1 MYASRCQPISW
12 HPDVFKVIFQECLY
26 TLDKINGRAM
36 QVLSALCRII
46 TVNKNENENR
56 VYKKNGLKLKS
67 IISAKKI

>member
-1 MYASRCQPISW
+1 
-12 HPDVFKVIFQECLY
+12 
-26 TLDKINGRAM
+26 M